1 MWYLGL
7 KIITKA
13 SEYNRPQKQLED
25 KDAAIAVLK
34 EELSKLKQEL
44 LNQKVTM
51 DEEPMKKLV
60 VANAQINTSI
70 SVMKLDY
77 EKTEKKLRKQKEELN
92 KHKADM
98 LKQKSEID
106 EHKRKFEAL
115 QISITEIRTEIN
127 RIRVPSVRNSQ
138 VYPPQG
144 DMFTTNDYSS
154 HN

>member
-1 MWYLGL
+1 MGWEEKTSYIECIIYFCINIFLWYLGL

-13 SEYNRPQKQLED
+13 SEYIYNRPQKQLED

-34 EELSKLKQEL
+34 EELSKLKEEL

-51 DEEPMKKLV
+51 DEEQMKKLV

-92 KHKADM
+92 KQKAD
-98 LKQKSEID
+98 
-106 EHKRKFEAL
+106 
-115 QISITEIRTEIN
+115 
-127 RIRVPSVRNSQ
+127 
-138 VYPPQG
+138 
-144 DMFTTNDYSS
+144 
-154 HN
+154 

>member
-1 MWYLGL
+1 
-7 KIITKA
+7 
-13 SEYNRPQKQLED
+13 
-25 KDAAIAVLK
+25 
-34 EELSKLKQEL
+34 
-44 LNQKVTM
+44 
-51 DEEPMKKLV
+51 
-60 VANAQINTSI
+60 
-70 SVMKLDY
+70 
-77 EKTEKKLRKQKEELN
+77 
-92 KHKADM
+92 M

-127 RIRVPSVRNSQ
+127 RIRVPSVRNSP